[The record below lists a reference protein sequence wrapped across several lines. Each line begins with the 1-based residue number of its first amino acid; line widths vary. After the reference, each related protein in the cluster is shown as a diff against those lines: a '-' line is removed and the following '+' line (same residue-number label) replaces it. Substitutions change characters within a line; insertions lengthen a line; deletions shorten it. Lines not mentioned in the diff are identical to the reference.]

1 MSNPDYIMPGRQV
14 TVFLFLFNLAQ
25 WIVFTFEIQ
34 KVRASRVEEGKFSKF
49 TKIIFTNPILFYIN
63 ALMKNDPLKLE
74 LLKTCKHIEFFNHK
88 KQDN

>member
-34 KVRASRVEEGKFSKF
+34 KVRASRVEEGKFSQS
-49 TKIIFTNPILFYIN
+49 IACNVVG
-63 ALMKNDPLKLE
+63 
-74 LLKTCKHIEFFNHK
+74 
-88 KQDN
+88 